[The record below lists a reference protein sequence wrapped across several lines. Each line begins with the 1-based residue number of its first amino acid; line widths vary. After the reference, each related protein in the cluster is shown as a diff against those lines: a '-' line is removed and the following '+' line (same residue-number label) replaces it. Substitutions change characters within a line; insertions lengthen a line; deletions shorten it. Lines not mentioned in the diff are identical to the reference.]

1 LSTTVKHVIRLLGVY
16 LTGGVMA
23 GFPLYVWIGFIVF
36 VVLMLALD
44 LGVFQRKAHEIKF
57 KEAVIWS
64 VFWISLAL
72 IFNLGI
78 YLFDGKEDALAFLTG
93 YIIEK
98 SLSVDNLFVFL
109 MVFTFFKV
117 PKKYQH
123 KILFWG
129 VLGAI
134 VLRAIFIFAGI
145 ALIERFEFM
154 IYIFGL
160 FLVFTGIKMGVQKET
175 HIEPENNIILRIF
188 KKLFPVTTQY
198 DDGHFFT
205 KKGAKRYATPMF
217 VVLLVVESS
226 DLVFAVDSI
235 PAIIAVTRNP
245 FIVFT
250 SNIFAILG
258 LRALYFAL
266 ASFVDRF
273 YYLKHALSVILVYV
287 GIKML
292 VSHFYKIP
300 TGLSLLIIILL
311 LTLAVICSMLREAKE
326 KRKGV

>member
-1 LSTTVKHVIRLLGVY
+1 
-16 LTGGVMA
+16 MA

-36 VVLMLALD
+36 VMLMLALD
-44 LGVFQRKAHEIKF
+44 LGVLQKKAHEIKF
-57 KEAVIWS
+57 KEAVLWS
-64 VFWISLAL
+64 IFWISLAL

-109 MVFTFFKV
+109 MVFSFFKV

-145 ALIERFEFM
+145 ALIERFEFI

-160 FLVFTGIKMGVQKET
+160 FLIFTGIKMGVQKET
-175 HIEPENNIILRIF
+175 HIEPENNIVLRIF
-188 KKLFPVTTQY
+188 KKFFRVTAKY
-198 DDGHFFT
+198 DEGHFFT
-205 KKGAKRYATPMF
+205 RVGAKRYATPMF

-235 PAIIAVTRNP
+235 PAIIAITRDP

-250 SNIFAILG
+250 SNVFAILG

-266 ASFVDRF
+266 ASFVDKF
-273 YYLKHALSVILVYV
+273 CYLKHALSVILVYV

-292 VSHFYKIP
+292 MSHFYKIP
-300 TGLSLLIIILL
+300 TGLSLLIIVFV
-311 LTLAVICSMLREAKE
+311 LTLAILCSILKDARD
-326 KRKGV
+326 KRKGVKTCS

>member
-1 LSTTVKHVIRLLGVY
+1 
-16 LTGGVMA
+16 MA
-23 GFPLYVWIGFIVF
+23 GFPLYVWIGFVVF

-57 KEAVIWS
+57 KEAILWS
-64 VFWISLAL
+64 IFWITLAL

-109 MVFTFFKV
+109 MIFTFFKV

-145 ALIERFEFM
+145 ALIERFELM
-154 IYIFGL
+154 IYIFGS

-188 KKLFPVTTQY
+188 KKFFPVTTQY
-198 DDGHFFT
+198 DEGHFFT
-205 KKGAKRYATPMF
+205 KKGAKRYATPM
-217 VVLLVVESS
+217 
-226 DLVFAVDSI
+226 
-235 PAIIAVTRNP
+235 
-245 FIVFT
+245 
-250 SNIFAILG
+250 
-258 LRALYFAL
+258 
-266 ASFVDRF
+266 
-273 YYLKHALSVILVYV
+273 
-287 GIKML
+287 
-292 VSHFYKIP
+292 
-300 TGLSLLIIILL
+300 
-311 LTLAVICSMLREAKE
+311 
-326 KRKGV
+326 

>member
-1 LSTTVKHVIRLLGVY
+1 MTE
-16 LTGGVMA
+16 
-23 GFPLYVWIGFIVF
+23 FPIYVWVGF
-36 VVLMLALD
+36 VVFIIAMLALD
-44 LGVFQRKAHEIKF
+44 LGVFNKKAHEIKI
-57 KEAVIWS
+57 KEAVWWS
-64 VFWISLAL
+64 VFWIGLAL

-78 YLFDGKEDALAFLTG
+78 YIFDGKEDALAFLTG
-93 YIIEK
+93 YVIEK

-109 MVFTFFKV
+109 MIFTFFKV

-123 KILFWG
+123 KVLFWG
-129 VLGAI
+129 VVGAI

-154 IYIFGL
+154 IYIFGA
-160 FLVFTGIKMGVQKET
+160 FLVITGIKMGFQGET
-175 HIEPENNIILRIF
+175 QIEPEHNIVLRIF
-188 KKLFPVTTQY
+188 KKIFPVSSKY
-198 DDGHFFT
+198 DEGNFFIRQNN
-205 KKGAKRYATPMF
+205 KFYATPMF
-217 VVLLVVESS
+217 IVLLVVESS

-266 ASFVDRF
+266 SSFVERF
-273 YYLKHALSVILVYV
+273 YYLKYALSVILTYV

-292 VSHFYKIP
+292 VTHFYKIP
-300 TGLSLLIIILL
+300 TGISLLIIVGVLG
-311 LTLAVICSMLREAKE
+311 LAVLMSFVREKKTK
-326 KRKGV
+326 KRGNAC